1 MLWSCKLQG
10 AELNY
15 RVLDQEMLVIVELFK
30 HWRHY
35 LKDSMHPVLV
45 LSDHTNLQH
54 FMLIKELSRC
64 QARWI
69 EKLAAFNFIIKHCSK
84 KKNPVDILSC

>member
-1 MLWSCKLQG
+1 
-10 AELNY
+10 
-15 RVLDQEMLVIVELFK
+15 MLVIIESFK

-35 LKDSMHPVLV
+35 LKGSMHPVLV

-54 FMLIKELSRC
+54 FILIKELSRY